1 MCVRVAGGRG
11 RVTRAEAA
19 FLGLRDTGVAQHGP
33 SITKTTPVACPLSRA
48 HTPGRPSWLGW
59 AAVVAVLQGWGG
71 RAEPGGRLEGAQPP
85 PH

>member
-1 MCVRVAGGRG
+1 MCVRVAGGGG

-19 FLGLRDTGVAQHGP
+19 FLGLGDSGVAQHGP
-33 SITKTTPVACPLSRA
+33 SITKTTPVACPLSPA

-71 RAEPGGRLEGAQPP
+71 RAEPGGCLEGAQPP